1 VIKNLQQNQNL
12 IILFLKKET
21 QKLKRSHKM
30 YKKALLVNENGDE
43 FIGWSTEEF
52 KPATGELIF
61 NTAMTGFVEILSDP
75 SYINQI
81 ITFTSSHVGNYG
93 MSKTDFESSEPKIEA
108 AIANSFTYNPSSW
121 RSEKSITDWLNE
133 YNIPFSGGFDVR
145 AITTHLRDVGSDMY
159 AFGTDIDAKDLKKLL
174 KKAKSIIGDDSAL
187 KAGSGNSEFKK
198 TKGKIGILDLGAKTS
213 IANVLKEKNFDTVL
227 INPETKP
234 DEILSL
240 ELSGLLI
247 SNGPGDPRSLTQVI
261 ENVKNLIGKLPIFG
275 ICLGH
280 QILGLAC
287 GLNVEKLDF
296 GHHGSNHPVKIDGIK
311 KALITSQNHGFSV
324 ESLNEPI
331 KHEKYGN
338 IKAYA
343 TNLNDGSNEGISL
356 WDSNAY
362 SVQFHPE
369 SGPGTTDG
377 LQIFNPFIEMIEER
391 HAS

>member
-1 VIKNLQQNQNL
+1 
-12 IILFLKKET
+12 
-21 QKLKRSHKM
+21 M
-30 YKKALLVNENGDE
+30 YKKALLINENGDE

-159 AFGTDIDAKDLKKLL
+159 AFGTDIDAKDLKNLL
-174 KKAKSIIGDDSAL
+174 KEAKNIIGDDSAL
-187 KAGSGNSEFKK
+187 KAGSGNSEFNK
-198 TKGKIGILDLGAKTS
+198 TKGKIGILDLGTKTS